1 MPHSEKQLIIHL
13 EEQITQ
19 LENVN
24 KDLTASFAQ
33 LELQYKN
40 LQDRNMELY
49 QEAQELKNQNPFR
62 IKKQVKEHDF
72 AIESNEME
80 AYSILE
86 SKYEK
91 LKERELKL
99 NQEINDLKRQN
110 PFTLEKAIE
119 LTDGQINGT
128 VDEMQL
134 LDQLNEKKEM
144 DNTKQTETDLENGVA
159 KREAAKQFIKV
170 NYAPLLNV
178 LQDII
183 EADHP
188 IAVDGRNSNRESPNK
203 SAFFYQIV
211 STIKVDFDG
220 DTFNIDFGKIHFD
233 EQAQEEI
240 SCGKEL
246 KMKMDKKKEAMKQDG
261 EKEIKFVDNDMVKIG
276 RAHV

>member
-99 NQEINDLKRQN
+99 NQEINELKRQN

-144 DNTKQTETDLENGVA
+144 DNTK
-159 KREAAKQFIKV
+159 
-170 NYAPLLNV
+170 
-178 LQDII
+178 
-183 EADHP
+183 
-188 IAVDGRNSNRESPNK
+188 
-203 SAFFYQIV
+203 
-211 STIKVDFDG
+211 
-220 DTFNIDFGKIHFD
+220 
-233 EQAQEEI
+233 
-240 SCGKEL
+240 
-246 KMKMDKKKEAMKQDG
+246 
-261 EKEIKFVDNDMVKIG
+261 
-276 RAHV
+276 

>member
-49 QEAQELKNQNPFR
+49 QEAQELNNQNPFR
-62 IKKQVKEHDF
+62 IKTQVKEQDL
-72 AIESNEME
+72 AIESTEME
-80 AYSILE
+80 AYSTLE

-99 NQEINDLKRQN
+99 NQEINELKRQN
-110 PFTLEKAIE
+110 PFTLEQTIE
-119 LTDGQINGT
+119 LTDDLPNGT
-128 VDEMQL
+128 EDEKHL
-134 LDQLNEKKEM
+134 LVQLNEQKEM
-144 DNTKQTETDLENGVA
+144 VNTKKTETDLENGAA
-159 KREAAKQFIKV
+159 KRETAKQFIKV
-170 NYAPLLNV
+170 NYDPLINYLK
-178 LQDII
+178 DILKTN
-183 EADHP
+183 HQ
-188 IAVDGRNSNRESPNK
+188 VDGRNSNLENPKK
-203 SAFFYQIV
+203 SAFFYQII

-246 KMKMDKKKEAMKQDG
+246 KMKMDKKKEAMNQDS